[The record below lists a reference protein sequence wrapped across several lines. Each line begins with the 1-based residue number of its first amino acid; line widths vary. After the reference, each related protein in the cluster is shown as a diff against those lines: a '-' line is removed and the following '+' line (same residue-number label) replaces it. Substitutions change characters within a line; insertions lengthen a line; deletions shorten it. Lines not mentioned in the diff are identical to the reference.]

1 MMYLRK
7 RRSVISKVAAVL
19 FAVVFLFGTPAS
31 HAATHSCP
39 TSHSA
44 SASNDDGDAPS
55 THKMAQDGRACCT
68 AVCATCLLVVPAPA
82 KAAVGAKTTPIR
94 FGELH
99 DHLFGQVPL
108 PGLEP
113 PRPAA

>member
-1 MMYLRK
+1 MYLRK
-7 RRSVISKVAAVL
+7 QRSVIWTVAAVF

-44 SASNDDGDAPS
+44 SASNNDGDHPS
-55 THKMAQDGRACCT
+55 TYKMALDRQACCT
-68 AVCATCLLVVPAPA
+68 SVCATCLSIVPAPA
-82 KAAVGAKTTPIR
+82 KAPAGAKTTPIR

-99 DHLFGQVPL
+99 DHPFGQVPL
-108 PGLEP
+108 PGSEP